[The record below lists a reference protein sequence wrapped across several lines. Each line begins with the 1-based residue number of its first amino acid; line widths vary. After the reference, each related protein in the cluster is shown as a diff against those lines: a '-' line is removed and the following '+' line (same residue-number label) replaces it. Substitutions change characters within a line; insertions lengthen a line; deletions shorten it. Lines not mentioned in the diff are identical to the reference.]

1 MISSEEKSLKT
12 LLVVFA
18 TVMDG
23 LYLKIT
29 QDFSPDPKEAR
40 FGGKDAPMAV
50 EKGDIIFDV
59 RKRGDGWMYGK
70 NLNSGKTGK
79 FPERCAAK
87 LSGTKSGSGS
97 ESLDSG
103 KKDEKPA
110 EKKDT
115 NKPAWLQNRTTSSTP
130 TSKKTPVYPKPYSG
144 NIRESSEKNGERK
157 ETSGDSGVVVDST
170 DGNCCNEDDDSKPV
184 NRDASKTGNT
194 LKDDKQKEPRIVP
207 RSLASSVQTGKKQKP
222 ETTKASEPAKDEKE
236 SVKTTGRP
244 FRLNSNKSSDNS
256 KPTTTESKAVPK
268 VTKSFEP
275 SAPAPQK
282 ALQEDLDENYEPV
295 EKKSEERGPLLRK
308 AVPKS
313 SQAKDNPITADVKA
327 DKTNLIDNPKRASE
341 KNQSD
346 VTAVSA
352 AGGAGVNIQENPL
365 SKDEGSIYQVPS
377 VVGPPKPARNFASGC
392 AECNEPH
399 IYDTP
404 MHYKTPPSSPSA
416 DKRDGR
422 EMKIEKTKEGKPK
435 GGSTSLKPTSSVIK
449 KTKEQIKHRMASY
462 EDIEMEGRRSEESL
476 KDAECTIR
484 ETKEKLLTPKRRP
497 KMRILLGM
505 LLGLMLGVLIFLT
518 LYLLTRLHVV
528 VCVVS
533 ALIIAVVVATIF
545 GFLDKTRLQ
554 CIVLLIFPSLF
565 ASGGKISLWLIIMFF
580 IISGPVC
587 NFIENVRIVAVSR
600 GCQMSLGYSA
610 DSLTDNSSVN
620 LPRIVMV
627 NENNRAAVRQ
637 VQKYEN
643 ISHALQSYINY
654 SLLLSSFDGNDNLT
668 GDDSSS
674 GVICMRYLHRAHN
687 ICSSEIKNIYSECTQ
702 TLGGIRRD
710 LKTKCDFISPK
721 NACDHLTEAQIAN
734 TCQHMNTAN
743 TNTLIRVKKILEQ
756 LPERLQTQE
765 IQPDED
771 PSVLA
776 SGGLCEFIAIV
787 AMLLPLLL
795 LLVLYE
801 AYRYHKLYLSSN
813 EFDNHYLTT
822 RFKAIEDMRKSSG
835 AADLLVPLKKAEL
848 QKFVQPT
855 VCQLAEPEKAN
866 MLQYLLVY
874 LIYLLF
880 ALIMILLDYFFHVVI
895 TKEEPQSNISKR
907 CNGHLKRPQE
917 LYTIILSTLLGVLL
931 LIILLQ
937 PFVLRL
943 RRLIASR
950 FYPRRERKRIAYLYY
965 KLLEERK
972 TFYKSV
978 IENMNNFSEE
988 TEMLNRLDA
997 VLVLCNNFSWIKKVL
1012 EFVGVNIRRCAV
1024 CGAGLNKKYL
1034 FCDTEDCDVI
1044 YCRTCFWDLENKCLG
1059 CMRNSKMTSRSSS
1072 LSGQSQRKKNDY
1084 VKPV

>member
-1 MISSEEKSLKT
+1 
-12 LLVVFA
+12 
-18 TVMDG
+18 MDG

-87 LSGTKSGSGS
+87 LSGKSGSGS
-97 ESLDSG
+97 ESLDSD

-115 NKPAWLQNRTTSSTP
+115 KKPAWLQNRTTSSTP
-130 TSKKTPVYPKPYSG
+130 TSRKTPVYPKPYAG

-170 DGNCCNEDDDSKPV
+170 DGNYCNEDDEPKSV

-207 RSLASSVQTGKKQKP
+207 RSLASSLQSGDKQNP
-222 ETTKASEPAKDEKE
+222 EATKTSEPVKDDKE

-244 FRLNSNKSSDNS
+244 FRLNLNKGSDNS
-256 KPTTTESKAVPK
+256 KPTTTESKTVPK
-268 VTKSFEP
+268 VAKSVQP

-313 SQAKDNPITADVKA
+313 SKAKDNPITADVKA
-327 DKTNLIDNPKRASE
+327 DKTNPIDNPKRACE

-352 AGGAGVNIQENPL
+352 AGGSRVNIQENPL
-365 SKDEGSIYQVPS
+365 SKDEGSIYQVPC
-377 VVGPPKPARNFASGC
+377 VAGPPKPARNFASGC
-392 AECNEPH
+392 AECNEAH

-404 MHYKTPPSSPSA
+404 MHYKTPPGSPSA

-422 EMKIEKTKEGKPK
+422 DMKIEKTKEGKPK

-476 KDAECTIR
+476 EDAECTVR
-484 ETKEKLLTPKRRP
+484 ETKENLLTPKRRP
-497 KMRILLGM
+497 KIRILLGM
-505 LLGLMLGVLIFLT
+505 FLGLMLGVFIFLT
-518 LYLLTRLHVV
+518 LYLLTQLHVV
-528 VCVVS
+528 VCAVS
-533 ALIIAVVVATIF
+533 GLIIAVVVATIF

-565 ASGGKISLWLIIMFF
+565 ASGGKISLWLIITFF

-627 NENNRAAVRQ
+627 KNNNRAAVRRMQ
-637 VQKYEN
+637 RYEN
-643 ISHALQSYINY
+643 ISHALQSYLNY

-668 GDDSSS
+668 GDNSSS

-687 ICSSEIKNIYSECTQ
+687 ICSSEIKNMHSECTQ
-702 TLGGIRRD
+702 TLGGKRGD
-710 LKTKCDFISPK
+710 LRTKCEFISPK
-721 NACDHLTEAQIAN
+721 NACDHLNEAQIAD
-734 TCQHMNTAN
+734 TCQHMNIAN
-743 TNTLIRVKKILEQ
+743 TNTLMRIKKILEQ
-756 LPERLQTQE
+756 FPERLQTQE
-765 IQPDED
+765 IQRDED
-771 PSVLA
+771 PAVLA
-776 SGGLCEFIAIV
+776 SGELCEFIAII

-855 VCQLAEPEKAN
+855 ACQLAEPEKAS
-866 MLQYLLVY
+866 MLKYLLIY
-874 LIYLLF
+874 MIYLLF
-880 ALIMILLDYFFHVVI
+880 ALIIILLDYFFYVVI
-895 TKEEPQSNISKR
+895 TKEEPQSNILKR

-917 LYTIILSTLLGVLL
+917 LYTIVLSTLLGVLL

>member
-1 MISSEEKSLKT
+1 
-12 LLVVFA
+12 
-18 TVMDG
+18 MDG

-87 LSGTKSGSGS
+87 LSGKSGSGS
-97 ESLDSG
+97 ESLDSD

-115 NKPAWLQNRTTSSTP
+115 KKPAWLQNRTTSSTP
-130 TSKKTPVYPKPYSG
+130 TSRKTPVYPKPYAG

-170 DGNCCNEDDDSKPV
+170 DGNYCNEDDEPKPV

-207 RSLASSVQTGKKQKP
+207 RSLASSLQPGDKQNP
-222 ETTKASEPAKDEKE
+222 EATKTSEPVKDDKE

-244 FRLNSNKSSDNS
+244 FRLNLNKSSDNS
-256 KPTTTESKAVPK
+256 KPTTTESKTVPK
-268 VTKSFEP
+268 VKKSFQP

-308 AVPKS
+308 TVPKS

-327 DKTNLIDNPKRASE
+327 DKTNPIDNPKRACE

-352 AGGAGVNIQENPL
+352 AGSSRVNIQENPL
-365 SKDEGSIYQVPS
+365 SKDEGSIYQVPC
-377 VVGPPKPARNFASGC
+377 VAGPPKPARNFASGC
-392 AECNEPH
+392 AECNEAH

-404 MHYKTPPSSPSA
+404 MHYKTPPGSPSA

-422 EMKIEKTKEGKPK
+422 DMKIEKTKEGKLK

-476 KDAECTIR
+476 EDAECTVR
-484 ETKEKLLTPKRRP
+484 ETKDNLLTPKRRP
-497 KMRILLGM
+497 KIRILLGM
-505 LLGLMLGVLIFLT
+505 FLGLMLGVFIFLT
-518 LYLLTRLHVV
+518 LYLLTQLHVV
-528 VCVVS
+528 VCAVS
-533 ALIIAVVVATIF
+533 GLIIAVVVVTIF

-620 LPRIVMV
+620 LPKIVMV
-627 NENNRAAVRQ
+627 KNNNRAAVHRMQ
-637 VQKYEN
+637 RYEN
-643 ISHALQSYINY
+643 ISHALQSYLNY

-668 GDDSSS
+668 GDNSSS

-687 ICSSEIKNIYSECTQ
+687 ICSSEIKNMHSECTQ
-702 TLGGIRRD
+702 TLGGKRGD
-710 LKTKCDFISPK
+710 LRTKCEFISPK
-721 NACDHLTEAQIAN
+721 NACDHLNEAQIAD
-734 TCQHMNTAN
+734 TCQHMNIAN
-743 TNTLIRVKKILEQ
+743 TNTLMRIKKILEQ
-756 LPERLQTQE
+756 FPERLQTQE
-765 IQPDED
+765 IQRDED
-771 PSVLA
+771 PAVLA
-776 SGGLCEFIAIV
+776 SGELCEFIAII

-855 VCQLAEPEKAN
+855 ACQLAEPEKGN
-866 MLQYLLVY
+866 MLKYLLIY
-874 LIYLLF
+874 MIYLLF
-880 ALIMILLDYFFHVVI
+880 ALIIILLDYFFYVVI
-895 TKEEPQSNISKR
+895 TKEEPQSNILKR

-917 LYTIILSTLLGVLL
+917 LYTIVLSTLLGVLL

-1072 LSGQSQRKKNDY
+1072 LSGQSQRKRNDY